1 MQLVFNEKK
10 KIKSMIV
17 QELLFTVNYSVS
29 QEITRIKRLTN
40 LIYINMK
47 LILILQPTPI
57 LHHTLFDTARALER
71 LYSGS
76 KCYTYFE
83 LVYNLRQAK

>member
-1 MQLVFNEKK
+1 M
-10 KIKSMIV
+10 SV

-57 LHHTLFDTARALER
+57 LHHHTI
-71 LYSGS
+71 
-76 KCYTYFE
+76 
-83 LVYNLRQAK
+83 